1 MYLSQAVSL
10 PAPLRVK
17 SDLYFYFFRLLLT
30 LVVLPLLL
38 SFLVRSSVALKNK
51 MQNERQVPCCLS
63 LHRAG

>member
-1 MYLSQAVSL
+1 MDAVIRSE
-10 PAPLRVK
+10 V
-17 SDLYFYFFRLLLT
+17 STTGVYLYFYFFRLLLT